1 MVIEI
6 LSRTTTNR
14 KSSVNQFF
22 PTMLKTRVNNGS
34 IYDWFTEDYRDK
46 FQKVMLRVIKR
57 DGMYNYSKCIP
68 NGSELPDNWF
78 VVQQKRT
85 DDFNKYYS
93 MKSEEV
99 KELSPKYRT
108 NITEY
113 DDEKYI
119 YLVREFKLGQKLFP
133 QVFNV

>member
-1 MVIEI
+1 
-6 LSRTTTNR
+6 
-14 KSSVNQFF
+14 
-22 PTMLKTRVNNGS
+22 MLKTRVNNGS

-85 DDFNKYYS
+85 DDANKYYS

-119 YLVREFKLGQKLFP
+119 YLVRSLS
-133 QVFNV
+133 

>member
-1 MVIEI
+1 
-6 LSRTTTNR
+6 
-14 KSSVNQFF
+14 
-22 PTMLKTRVNNGS
+22 
-34 IYDWFTEDYRDK
+34 
-46 FQKVMLRVIKR
+46 
-57 DGMYNYSKCIP
+57 
-68 NGSELPDNWF
+68 
-78 VVQQKRT
+78 
-85 DDFNKYYS
+85 

-133 QVFNV
+133 LIQRLD